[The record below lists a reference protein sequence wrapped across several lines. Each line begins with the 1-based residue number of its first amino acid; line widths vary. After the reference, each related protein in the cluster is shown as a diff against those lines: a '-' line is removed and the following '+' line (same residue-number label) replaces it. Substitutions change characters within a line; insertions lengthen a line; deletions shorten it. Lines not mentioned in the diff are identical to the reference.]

1 MMKLAGEMAERDFEE
16 EAASGCVLAE
26 RRKTMLNVGVIGC
39 GGMGRDHIR
48 RLTNVI
54 TSTKVVAVS
63 DVFEEGGKKVAE
75 QYGVKF
81 YKEGADLINDPEVQA
96 VVVCTADPFHAPLVL
111 ECIKAGKYVFC
122 EKPLAPTAE
131 DCKKVVDAEMAFG
144 RRLVQVGFMRRYDNG
159 YRAMKKVI
167 EEGKIGA
174 PLLIHACHRN
184 FSHVPGH
191 TSDMTIAN
199 SGIHELDV
207 LRWLVGE
214 DYVKGGV
221 ICGKQNRGEDP
232 EILLD
237 PQVMILETKTGVR
250 IDVEINQHAGYG
262 YDIQCEV
269 VGEKGVV
276 SLPDPATVH
285 TRLDCQAGYEIYH
298 DWTQRFVQAYDTEFE
313 EWAKSVEAG
322 ELVGPSSWDGYAA
335 CIGADA
341 CNRARNEGVYMMP
354 IELPETP
361 EFYR

>member
-1 MMKLAGEMAERDFEE
+1 
-16 EAASGCVLAE
+16 
-26 RRKTMLNVGVIGC
+26 
-39 GGMGRDHIR
+39 
-48 RLTNVI
+48 
-54 TSTKVVAVS
+54 
-63 DVFEEGGKKVAE
+63 
-75 QYGVKF
+75 
-81 YKEGADLINDPEVQA
+81 
-96 VVVCTADPFHAPLVL
+96 
-111 ECIKAGKYVFC
+111 
-122 EKPLAPTAE
+122 
-131 DCKKVVDAEMAFG
+131 
-144 RRLVQVGFMRRYDNG
+144 
-159 YRAMKKVI
+159 
-167 EEGKIGA
+167 
-174 PLLIHACHRN
+174 
-184 FSHVPGH
+184 
-191 TSDMTIAN
+191 MTIAN

-207 LRWLVGE
+207 LRWLLGE

-285 TRLDCQAGYEIYH
+285 TRIDCQAGYEIYNV
-298 DWTQRFVQAYDTEFE
+298 WTQRFIQAYDTEFE

-322 ELVGPSSWDGYAA
+322 ELVGPSAWDGYAA

-341 CNRARNEGVYMMP
+341 CNTARNTGEYMLP

-361 EFYR
+361 EFYK